1 MLIVTN
7 AGTDKLQLIT
17 DAAVTVDVHADWID
31 RDTAAF
37 TQTLGRTNTAIS
49 TATTTDI
56 VATPGATTTRIVKT
70 LHIRNK
76 HATSSVGVTV
86 QFDQNA
92 TLFELHKVTLL
103 AGEMLEYVEG
113 IGFFVA
119 QTTRKAQFLRRVTAD
134 SIHATAATFADVTGL
149 TCPVQSGKHY
159 NFIAHLWH
167 IGNATTTG
175 AQFAINGP
183 TMTAMRISGMDTI
196 LGSLTA
202 ATMGSPTT
210 DVTTRDVAVIAE
222 TTGAATVVLAI
233 MDGWINPSAD
243 GTFAV
248 RATSEVTVAAG
259 LTVKQGSFL
268 NLWETDN

>member
-1 MLIVTN
+1 MLNLVLT
-7 AGTDKLQLIT
+7 TDKLRLVT
-17 DAAVTVDVHADWID
+17 DAAVTVDVHASFVDLSG
-31 RDTAAF
+31 TTVTPGKQNTAF
-37 TQTLGRTNTAIS
+37 T

-56 VATPGATTTRIVKT
+56 VNVPGAFTVRNVKT

-86 QFDQNA
+86 TYDQNG
-92 TLFELHKVTLL
+92 TVFEIHKVTLL

-119 QTTRKAQFLRRVTAD
+119 AITRKAFFNRRVTAD
-134 SIHATAATFADVTGL
+134 SVHATAATFADVTGL
-149 TCPVQSGKHY
+149 TCPVFSGKHY
-159 NFIAHLWH
+159 NFEAHLYH
-167 IGNATTTG
+167 IANATTTG
-175 AQFAINGP
+175 AQFGINGP
-183 TMTAMRISGMDTI
+183 TMTGMRINEIDVI

-202 ATMGSPTT
+202 ATMGSSTT
-210 DVTTRDVAVIAE
+210 DVVTRDVAAMAE

-233 MDGWINPSAD
+233 LSGWINPSAD

-259 LTVKQGSFL
+259 LTVKQGSWL
-268 NLWETDN
+268 QLWETDN